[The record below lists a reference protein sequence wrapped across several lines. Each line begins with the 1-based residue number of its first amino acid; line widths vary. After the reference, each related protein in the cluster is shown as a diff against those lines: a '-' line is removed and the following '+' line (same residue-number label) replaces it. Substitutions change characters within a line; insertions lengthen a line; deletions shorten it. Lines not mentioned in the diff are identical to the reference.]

1 MLALFR
7 LFTRRKQVSSE
18 ISATNLSR
26 CLTTWD
32 LVSLSIG
39 ATLGA
44 GIYVVTGQVAGSIAG
59 PAVILSFTIAAIASV
74 LSGLCYAEFG
84 ARVPH
89 TTGSAYTYSYVT
101 VGEFAAFVIG
111 WNLILEYMI
120 GTAADARALSGCFDY
135 VIGHAIRNLTL
146 EHIGTFHI
154 PTLGDT
160 YLDFLSCVL
169 TLVVTG
175 VLALGVKQS
184 SIFSTVCNVVNL
196 AVVGFI
202 IIAGTFYV
210 KRENWSQKSGFFPY
224 GISGVLGGAA
234 TCFYAFVG
242 FDVIAT
248 TGQETKNPQR
258 SIPLAIMISLFI
270 VFMCYFSVSSIIT
283 LMLPYYKLDKLSPI
297 PNAFAQRGLHVA
309 TYVVGIGAVCGLS
322 SSLMGSLFPLPR
334 IIYAMAND
342 GLLFEPFRK
351 ISLRNDIPFVATIYP
366 GILTS
371 ILALVFNLDELVEMM
386 SIGTLLAYTLVSLCV
401 LILRYQPDSHLNLAD
416 TSSNSS
422 FDFSELALTVNP
434 NLEKKFRESE
444 SVVKENVDEMEAIV
458 GDNLGKNWVE
468 GSNVVKNMTAM
479 DMEMKMSMDSI
490 DKIEESEDS
499 ANIYQR
505 DQTKNDRK
513 DMNFILDS
521 ENGSDEEGEERLY
534 VKNPGPKK
542 KRGLDK
548 SGYNETVQFSFATEK
563 TGRIVS
569 WASLLLCISSFVF
582 FVLMIHGIDLILR
595 KDYWLISLTLIMGF
609 LSIICIGIITAMP
622 QNSTR
627 LSFNVPCVPGIPIM
641 AIFFNIF
648 LMIKLSRVTWL
659 RFVVWMVI
667 GLAIYFLYGL
677 RHSIVGMQL
686 KIKSHV
692 KLKQR
697 PCVLAKNL
705 CQFEYDMDV
714 IPAHRDASEGK
725 TSPISPIF
733 WSSLQK
739 YHFFAT
745 ESDERDDRHEF
756 Y

>member
-1 MLALFR
+1 
-7 LFTRRKQVSSE
+7 
-18 ISATNLSR
+18 
-26 CLTTWD
+26 
-32 LVSLSIG
+32 
-39 ATLGA
+39 LGA

-59 PAVILSFTIAAIASV
+59 PAVIVSFTIAAIASV

-146 EHIGTFHI
+146 AHIGTFHI

-160 YLDFLSCVL
+160 YLDFLSCIL
-169 TLVVTG
+169 TLIVTG
-175 VLALGVKQS
+175 VLASGVKQS
-184 SIFSTVCNVVNL
+184 SMFSTVCNVVNL

-202 IIAGTFYV
+202 IIAGAFYV
-210 KRENWSQKSGFFPY
+210 KRENWGQKSGFFPY

-283 LMLPYYKLDKLSPI
+283 LMLPYYKLDKVSPI

-309 TYVVGIGAVCGLS
+309 TYVVGVGAVCGLF

-342 GLLFEPFRK
+342 GLLFEQFRK
-351 ISLRNDIPFVATIYP
+351 ISFRNDIPFVATIYP

-401 LILRYQPDSHLNLAD
+401 LILRYQPESHLN
-416 TSSNSS
+416 SSDNSLNSS
-422 FDFSELALTVNP
+422 FDFGELALTDNH
-434 NLEKKFRESE
+434 NFEKIFKESE
-444 SVVKENVDEMEAIV
+444 SSVKEDIDEMDVLGENGAK
-458 GDNLGKNWVE
+458 GGNLVNK
-468 GSNVVKNMTAM
+468 MTNM
-479 DMEMKMSMDSI
+479 DMEMRMSMDSI
-490 DKIEESEDS
+490 DEIEECDGS
-499 ANIYQR
+499 AN
-505 DQTKNDRK
+505 TKDRNALK
-513 DMNFILDS
+513 LSLDS
-521 ENGSDEEGEERLY
+521 DGNGSGEEGEERLY
-534 VKNPGPKK
+534 VKNPAPKK
-542 KRGLDK
+542 GRVLDDR
-548 SGYNETVQFSFATEK
+548 GYNETVQFSFPTEK

-569 WASLLLCISSFVF
+569 WASLLLCVSSFMF
-582 FVLMIHGIDLILR
+582 FALMIHAIDLILR
-595 KDYWLISLTLIMGF
+595 KDYWIISLTLIMGF
-609 LSIICIGIITAMP
+609 LSIICIGVITAMP
-622 QNSTR
+622 QNKTR

-641 AIFFNIF
+641 AIFVNIF

-659 RFVVWMVI
+659 RFVIWMVI
-667 GLAIYFLYGL
+667 G
-677 RHSIVGMQL
+677 
-686 KIKSHV
+686 KKSNFI
-692 KLKQR
+692 Q
-697 PCVLAKNL
+697 
-705 CQFEYDMDV
+705 
-714 IPAHRDASEGK
+714 
-725 TSPISPIF
+725 
-733 WSSLQK
+733 
-739 YHFFAT
+739 
-745 ESDERDDRHEF
+745 
-756 Y
+756 

>member
-1 MLALFR
+1 MSALFR
-7 LFTRRKQVSSE
+7 LFTRRKQMSSE
-18 ISATNLSR
+18 KSATNLSR

-175 VLALGVKQS
+175 VLASGVKQS
-184 SIFSTVCNVVNL
+184 SMFSTVCNVVNL

-202 IIAGTFYV
+202 IIAGAFYV
-210 KRENWSQKSGFFPY
+210 KRENWSQKLGFFPY

-309 TYVVGIGAVCGLS
+309 TYIVGIGAVCGLS

-401 LILRYQPDSHLNLAD
+401 LILRYQPDSHLNLVD
-416 TSSNSS
+416 SSSSSS
-422 FDFSELALTVNP
+422 FDFGELALTGNQDF
-434 NLEKKFRESE
+434 EKRFSE
-444 SVVKENVDEMEAIV
+444 RPVKENVAEVEAVIW
-458 GDNLGKNWVE
+458 DNLGGNGVE
-468 GSNVVKNMTAM
+468 GSSVGKNMTTM
-479 DMEMKMSMDSI
+479 DMEMRMSMDSI
-490 DKIEESEDS
+490 DKIEEFEDS
-499 ANIYQR
+499 ANMYQR
-505 DQTKNDRK
+505 DQTKNDRN
-513 DMNFILDS
+513 DMNLILNSD
-521 ENGSDEEGEERLY
+521 ENSDEEGEERLY
-534 VKNPGPKK
+534 VKNPAPKK
-542 KRGLDK
+542 KRGLDRR
-548 SGYNETVQFSFATEK
+548 GCNETVQFSFATEK

-582 FVLMIHGIDLILR
+582 FALMIHGIDLILR
-595 KDYWLISLTLIMGF
+595 KDYWVISLTLIMGF
-609 LSIICIGIITAMP
+609 LSIICIGVITAMP

-659 RFVVWMVI
+659 RFVVWMVVGKEYSFI
-667 GLAIYFLYGL
+667 QYLILLCLLFL
-677 RHSIVGMQL
+677 V
-686 KIKSHV
+686 
-692 KLKQR
+692 
-697 PCVLAKNL
+697 
-705 CQFEYDMDV
+705 
-714 IPAHRDASEGK
+714 
-725 TSPISPIF
+725 
-733 WSSLQK
+733 
-739 YHFFAT
+739 
-745 ESDERDDRHEF
+745 
-756 Y
+756 

>member
-1 MLALFR
+1 MSALFR

-18 ISATNLSR
+18 ISATNLNR

-175 VLALGVKQS
+175 VLASGVKQS
-184 SIFSTVCNVVNL
+184 SMFSTVCNVVNL

-202 IIAGTFYV
+202 IIAGAFYV
-210 KRENWSQKSGFFPY
+210 KRENWSQKLGFFPY

-401 LILRYQPDSHLNLAD
+401 LILRYQPDSHLNLVD
-416 TSSNSS
+416 SSSNSS
-422 FDFSELALTVNP
+422 FDFGELALTGNQDF
-434 NLEKKFRESE
+434 EKRFSE
-444 SVVKENVDEMEAIV
+444 RSVKENVAEMEAVIR
-458 GDNLGKNWVE
+458 DNLGENGVE
-468 GSNVVKNMTAM
+468 GSSVGKNMTTM
-479 DMEMKMSMDSI
+479 DMEMRMSMDSI
-490 DKIEESEDS
+490 DEIEEFEDS
-499 ANIYQR
+499 ANMYQR
-505 DQTKNDRK
+505 DQTKNDRN
-513 DMNFILDS
+513 DMNLILNSD
-521 ENGSDEEGEERLY
+521 ENSDEEGEERLY
-534 VKNPGPKK
+534 VKNPAPKK
-542 KRGLDK
+542 KRGLDR
-548 SGYNETVQFSFATEK
+548 GGCNETVQFSFATEK

-582 FVLMIHGIDLILR
+582 FALMIHGIDLILH
-595 KDYWLISLTLIMGF
+595 KDYWVISLTLIMGF
-609 LSIICIGIITAMP
+609 LSIICIGVITAMP

-667 GLAIYFLYGL
+667 GKEYSFIQYLILLCLLFLVYL
-677 RHSIVGMQL
+677 FNINTQYTTFCTM
-686 KIKSHV
+686 
-692 KLKQR
+692 
-697 PCVLAKNL
+697 
-705 CQFEYDMDV
+705 F
-714 IPAHRDASEGK
+714 
-725 TSPISPIF
+725 IF
-733 WSSLQK
+733 L
-739 YHFFAT
+739 
-745 ESDERDDRHEF
+745 
-756 Y
+756 

>member
-1 MLALFR
+1 MFGLFR
-7 LFTRRKQVSSE
+7 MLTRRKQVSSE

-59 PAVILSFTIAAIASV
+59 PAVILSFTIAAIASL

-146 EHIGTFHI
+146 AHIGTFHI

-160 YLDFLSCVL
+160 YLDFLSCIL

-175 VLALGVKQS
+175 VLASGVKQS
-184 SIFSTVCNVVNL
+184 SVFSTVCNVVNL
-196 AVVGFI
+196 AVIGFI
-202 IIAGTFYV
+202 IIVGAFYV
-210 KRENWSQKSGFFPY
+210 KRENWSQKSGFFPF
-224 GISGVLGGAA
+224 GVSGVLGGAA

-297 PNAFAQRGLHVA
+297 PNAFAQRGFHIA
-309 TYVVGIGAVCGLS
+309 TYIVGIGAVCGLS

-351 ISLRNDIPFVATIYP
+351 ISFRCDIPLVATIYP
-366 GILTS
+366 GILTA

-401 LILRYQPDSHLNLAD
+401 LILRYQPDSHLSTGD
-416 TSSNSS
+416 ISSDSS
-422 FDFSELALTVNP
+422 FDFGELALADNRDF
-434 NLEKKFRESE
+434 EKNFRASE
-444 SVVKENVDEMEAIV
+444 NSEKENVDETFETEDTPVDNLDQSGIDS
-458 GDNLGKNWVE
+458 GNLGK
-468 GSNVVKNMTAM
+468 KRAYM
-479 DMEMKMSMDSI
+479 DMEMRTCMDEICKNEEFADKASMYQRGEKRKNMNAKNLRKPELD
-490 DKIEESEDS
+490 EDS
-499 ANIYQR
+499 SGKQ
-505 DQTKNDRK
+505 
-513 DMNFILDS
+513 
-521 ENGSDEEGEERLY
+521 DEEKLY
-534 VKNPGPKK
+534 VSNLVHKEKTVWDN
-542 KRGLDK
+542 
-548 SGYNETVQFSFATEK
+548 NETVQFSFPTKK
-563 TGRIVS
+563 TGRIVC
-569 WASLLLCISSFVF
+569 WASLLLCISSFMF
-582 FVLMIHGIDLILR
+582 FALMIHALDLILR
-595 KDYWLISLTLIMGF
+595 RDYLVISLTLIMGF
-609 LSIICIGIITAMP
+609 LSIICIGVITAMP
-622 QNSTR
+622 QNSSK

-659 RFVVWMVI
+659 RFVIWMVI
-667 GLAIYFLYGL
+667 GKDGSFNN
-677 RHSIVGMQL
+677 
-686 KIKSHV
+686 
-692 KLKQR
+692 
-697 PCVLAKNL
+697 C
-705 CQFEYDMDV
+705 
-714 IPAHRDASEGK
+714 
-725 TSPISPIF
+725 
-733 WSSLQK
+733 
-739 YHFFAT
+739 
-745 ESDERDDRHEF
+745 
-756 Y
+756 

>member
-1 MLALFR
+1 MFGLLN

-18 ISATNLSR
+18 ISSTNFSR

-111 WNLILEYMI
+111 WNLVLEYMI

-146 EHIGTFHI
+146 KHIGTFHI

-160 YLDFLSCVL
+160 YLDFLSCIL

-175 VLALGVKQS
+175 VLASGVKQS
-184 SIFSTVCNVVNL
+184 SVFSTVCNVVNL

-202 IIAGTFYV
+202 IIAGAFYV
-210 KRENWSQKSGFFPY
+210 RRENWSQKSGFFPY
-224 GISGVLGGAA
+224 GVSGVLGGAA

-258 SIPLAIMISLFI
+258 TIPLAIMISLFI

-297 PNAFAQRGLHVA
+297 PNAFAQRGLHIA
-309 TYVVGIGAVCGLS
+309 TYIVGIGAVCGLS
-322 SSLMGSLFPLPR
+322 ASLMGSLFPLPR

-342 GLLFEPFRK
+342 GLLFESFRK
-351 ISLRNDIPFVATIYP
+351 ISYRSDIPFVATVYP

-401 LILRYQPDSHLNLAD
+401 LILRYQPDNHLSD
-416 TSSNSS
+416 GDISSDSS
-422 FDFSELALTVNP
+422 FDFGVLALTDDQDTRKNP
-434 NLEKKFRESE
+434 EKCAEQSTETLDDLVEDKIDSDHFGKRRTAMGGISKNE
-444 SVVKENVDEMEAIV
+444 KLVDEA
-458 GDNLGKNWVE
+458 
-468 GSNVVKNMTAM
+468 
-479 DMEMKMSMDSI
+479 SMY
-490 DKIEESEDS
+490 KRGE
-499 ANIYQR
+499 
-505 DQTKNDRK
+505 KRK
-513 DMNFILDS
+513 DMNSLNLSTAKLEKENSFEVGEDGLYVDSQVHKGRRILD
-521 ENGSDEEGEERLY
+521 
-534 VKNPGPKK
+534 
-542 KRGLDK
+542 KRGYD
-548 SGYNETVQFSFATEK
+548 EDAHCSFPTEK
-563 TGRIVS
+563 TGRIVC
-569 WASLLLCISSFVF
+569 WASLVLCISSFLF
-582 FVLMIHGIDLILR
+582 FSLMIHAIDLILH
-595 KDYWLISLTLIMGF
+595 KDYLVISVTLIMGF
-609 LSIICIGIITAMP
+609 LSIVCIGVITAMP
-622 QNSTR
+622 QNLTR

-659 RFVVWMVI
+659 RFAVWMV
-667 GLAIYFLYGL
+667 L
-677 RHSIVGMQL
+677 
-686 KIKSHV
+686 
-692 KLKQR
+692 
-697 PCVLAKNL
+697 
-705 CQFEYDMDV
+705 
-714 IPAHRDASEGK
+714 GK
-725 TSPISPIF
+725 RAGCFHT
-733 WSSLQK
+733 WCLL
-739 YHFFAT
+739 
-745 ESDERDDRHEF
+745 
-756 Y
+756 

>member
-1 MLALFR
+1 MFGLLN
-7 LFTRRKQVSSE
+7 LFTRRKQLSSE
-18 ISATNLSR
+18 ISTTNFSR

-111 WNLILEYMI
+111 WNLVLEYMI

-146 EHIGTFHI
+146 KHIGTFHI

-160 YLDFLSCVL
+160 YLDFLSCIL

-175 VLALGVKQS
+175 VLASGVKQS
-184 SIFSTVCNVVNL
+184 SVFSTVCNVVNL

-202 IIAGTFYV
+202 IIAGAFYV
-210 KRENWSQKSGFFPY
+210 RRENWSQKSGFFPY
-224 GISGVLGGAA
+224 GVSGVLGGAA

-258 SIPLAIMISLFI
+258 TIPLAIMISLFI

-297 PNAFAQRGLHVA
+297 PNAFAQRGLHIA
-309 TYVVGIGAVCGLS
+309 TYIVGIGAVCGLS
-322 SSLMGSLFPLPR
+322 ASLMGSLFPLPR

-342 GLLFEPFRK
+342 GLLFESFRK
-351 ISLRNDIPFVATIYP
+351 ISCRSDIPFVATIYP

-401 LILRYQPDSHLNLAD
+401 LILRYQPDNHLCD
-416 TSSNSS
+416 GDISSDSS
-422 FDFSELALTVNP
+422 FDFGELALNDDQDTRKN
-434 NLEKKFRESE
+434 FRESE
-444 SVVKENVDEMEAIV
+444 KSAKQSTDTLFDNLAEDDIDSDLFGKRRAAMDRISKSEELVDEANTYKRSEKRKDINGFDLSRAKVEKENSCEQNQDGFYVDSHAHK
-458 GDNLGKNWVE
+458 G
-468 GSNVVKNMTAM
+468 
-479 DMEMKMSMDSI
+479 
-490 DKIEESEDS
+490 
-499 ANIYQR
+499 R
-505 DQTKNDRK
+505 R
-513 DMNFILDS
+513 ILDKRS
-521 ENGSDEEGEERLY
+521 YDEAAQY
-534 VKNPGPKK
+534 
-542 KRGLDK
+542 
-548 SGYNETVQFSFATEK
+548 SFPTEK
-563 TGRIVS
+563 TGRIVC
-569 WASLLLCISSFVF
+569 WASLGLCISSFLF
-582 FVLMIHGIDLILR
+582 FSLMIHAIDLILH
-595 KDYWLISLTLIMGF
+595 KDYLVISVTFIMGF
-609 LSIICIGIITAMP
+609 LSIICIGVITAMP
-622 QNSTR
+622 QNLTR

-659 RFVVWMVI
+659 RFVVWMVLGKRAGCFHARCLI
-667 GLAIYFLYGL
+667 LACFCALTIECTCSFLKKYC
-677 RHSIVGMQL
+677 L
-686 KIKSHV
+686 KNSFILS
-692 KLKQR
+692 
-697 PCVLAKNL
+697 
-705 CQFEYDMDV
+705 
-714 IPAHRDASEGK
+714 
-725 TSPISPIF
+725 
-733 WSSLQK
+733 
-739 YHFFAT
+739 
-745 ESDERDDRHEF
+745 
-756 Y
+756 

>member
-1 MLALFR
+1 MFGLL
-7 LFTRRKQVSSE
+7 TRRKQVSSE
-18 ISATNLSR
+18 ANFTRLSR

-59 PAVILSFTIAAIASV
+59 PAVILSFTLAAIASV

-146 EHIGTFHI
+146 KHIGTIHI

-160 YLDFLSCVL
+160 YLDFLSCIL
-169 TLVVTG
+169 TLVITG
-175 VLALGVKQS
+175 VLASGVKQS
-184 SIFSTVCNVVNL
+184 SVFSTVCNVVNL

-202 IIAGTFYV
+202 IIAGAFYV
-210 KRENWSQKSGFFPY
+210 KRENWSLKSGFFPY
-224 GISGVLGGAA
+224 GVSGVLGGAA

-242 FDVIAT
+242 FDIIAT

-297 PNAFAQRGLHVA
+297 PNAFAQRGLHIA
-309 TYVVGIGAVCGLS
+309 TYVVGIGAVCGLL

-334 IIYAMAND
+334 IIYAMADD
-342 GLLFEPFRK
+342 GLLFESFKK
-351 ISLRNDIPFVATIYP
+351 ISHRSDIPFVATIYP

-386 SIGTLLAYTLVSLCV
+386 SIGTLLAYTLVSLCALV
-401 LILRYQPDSHLNLAD
+401 LRYQPNCHLSDGDDS
-416 TSSNSS
+416 SSSSS
-422 FDFSELALTVNP
+422 FDFGEIALSDD
-434 NLEKKFRESE
+434 EDFA
-444 SVVKENVDEMEAIV
+444 KEYR
-458 GDNLGKNWVE
+458 G
-468 GSNVVKNMTAM
+468 
-479 DMEMKMSMDSI
+479 
-490 DKIEESEDS
+490 
-499 ANIYQR
+499 
-505 DQTKNDRK
+505 
-513 DMNFILDS
+513 S
-521 ENGSDEEGEERLY
+521 ENSAQQNIESGDTIQDGVKDVNSSNWGTLDFDNNDGRQDEDVFSVDSLANTRRRILH
-534 VKNPGPKK
+534 KK
-542 KRGLDK
+542 
-548 SGYNETVQFSFATEK
+548 GYNEPVQFSFPTEK
-563 TGRIVS
+563 TGRIVC
-569 WASLLLCISSFVF
+569 WVSLLLCISSFVF
-582 FVLMIHGIDLILR
+582 FTLMIHATDRILR
-595 KDYWLISLTLIMGF
+595 RDYLIISLALIMGF
-609 LSIICIGIITAMP
+609 VSIICIGVITAMP

-627 LSFNVPCVPGIPIM
+627 LSFNVPCVPGIPIL

-659 RFVVWMVI
+659 RFVVWMVLGKDSRFVFVLI
-667 GLAIYFLYGL
+667 VYCCYLFNYIYSVWLIILKYNYDSLYNPQQTCSTVDL
-677 RHSIVGMQL
+677 L
-686 KIKSHV
+686 
-692 KLKQR
+692 
-697 PCVLAKNL
+697 
-705 CQFEYDMDV
+705 F
-714 IPAHRDASEGK
+714 
-725 TSPISPIF
+725 
-733 WSSLQK
+733 
-739 YHFFAT
+739 
-745 ESDERDDRHEF
+745 
-756 Y
+756 

>member
-1 MLALFR
+1 MFGLLN
-7 LFTRRKQVSSE
+7 LFTRRKQVSCE
-18 ISATNLSR
+18 ISATNFSR

-146 EHIGTFHI
+146 KHIGTFHI

-160 YLDFLSCVL
+160 YLDFLSCIL

-175 VLALGVKQS
+175 VLASGVKQS
-184 SIFSTVCNVVNL
+184 SVFSTVCNVVNL

-202 IIAGTFYV
+202 IIAGAFYV
-210 KRENWSQKSGFFPY
+210 RRENWSQKSGFFPY
-224 GISGVLGGAA
+224 GVSGVLGGAA

-258 SIPLAIMISLFI
+258 TIPLAIMISLFI

-297 PNAFAQRGLHVA
+297 PNAFAQRGFHIA
-309 TYVVGIGAVCGLS
+309 TYIVGIGAVCGLS
-322 SSLMGSLFPLPR
+322 ASLMGSLFPLPR

-342 GLLFEPFRK
+342 GLLFESFRK
-351 ISLRNDIPFVATIYP
+351 ISWKSDIPFVATIYP

-401 LILRYQPDSHLNLAD
+401 LILRYQPDNHLND
-416 TSSNSS
+416 GDISSNSS
-422 FDFSELALTVNP
+422 FDFGELALTDDQDIS
-434 NLEKKFRESE
+434 KHFRPSQKCAGIPVDNFVEDETEGDHFGQRRIPMGRISKNE
-444 SVVKENVDEMEAIV
+444 ELVDEASMYKV
-458 GDNLGKNWVE
+458 DDVNGVNL
-468 GSNVVKNMTAM
+468 STATLKKV
-479 DMEMKMSMDSI
+479 DI
-490 DKIEESEDS
+490 G
-499 ANIYQR
+499 R
-505 DQTKNDRK
+505 DQ
-513 DMNFILDS
+513 
-521 ENGSDEEGEERLY
+521 DEDGLY
-534 VKNPGPKK
+534 VDRLVHKGKRILS
-542 KRGLDK
+542 KRGYDEA
-548 SGYNETVQFSFATEK
+548 SQFSFPTEK
-563 TGRIVS
+563 TGRIVC
-569 WASLLLCISSFVF
+569 WASLILCIASFLF
-582 FVLMIHGIDLILR
+582 FSLMIHAIDLILH
-595 KDYWLISLTLIMGF
+595 KDYLVISVTLIMGF
-609 LSIICIGIITAMP
+609 LSIICIGVITAMP
-622 QNSTR
+622 QNLTR
-627 LSFNVPCVPGIPIM
+627 LSFNVPCVPAIPIM

-659 RFVVWMVI
+659 RFVVWMVL
-667 GLAIYFLYGL
+667 GKE
-677 RHSIVGMQL
+677 IVF
-686 KIKSHV
+686 I
-692 KLKQR
+692 QR
-697 PCVLAKNL
+697 
-705 CQFEYDMDV
+705 V
-714 IPAHRDASEGK
+714 I
-725 TSPISPIF
+725 
-733 WSSLQK
+733 
-739 YHFFAT
+739 FFN
-745 ESDERDDRHEF
+745 
-756 Y
+756 

>member
-1 MLALFR
+1 MFGWFR

-18 ISATNLSR
+18 ASATNLSR

-160 YLDFLSCVL
+160 YLDFLSCIL

-175 VLALGVKQS
+175 VLASGVKQS
-184 SIFSTVCNVVNL
+184 SVFSTVCNVVNL
-196 AVVGFI
+196 AVIGFI
-202 IIAGTFYV
+202 IIAGAFYV

-224 GISGVLGGAA
+224 GVSGVLGGAA

-351 ISLRNDIPFVATIYP
+351 ISFRCDIPFVATIYP

-401 LILRYQPDSHLNLAD
+401 LILRYQPESHLRPSD
-416 TSSNSS
+416 ISSNSS
-422 FDFSELALTVNP
+422 FDFGELALTGNQDFDK
-434 NLEKKFRESE
+434 NFKASKNS
-444 SVVKENVDEMEAIV
+444 VKEKFDEIDDEDSLMDSLDENGI
-458 GDNLGKNWVE
+458 E
-468 GSNVVKNMTAM
+468 SGSRDKEKVSV
-479 DMEMKMSMDSI
+479 DMEMRMSVDRISKNEECLDKASMYQRGKKRKDI
-490 DKIEESEDS
+490 DALNLSKPKFDEDS
-499 ANIYQR
+499 SGEQ
-505 DQTKNDRK
+505 
-513 DMNFILDS
+513 
-521 ENGSDEEGEERLY
+521 DEEMLY
-534 VKNPGPKK
+534 VNNLIPKGKRVLYK
-542 KRGLDK
+542 KD
-548 SGYNETVQFSFATEK
+548 YNGTAHFSFPTEK

-569 WASLLLCISSFVF
+569 WASLLLCISSFMF
-582 FVLMIHGIDLILR
+582 FALMIHAIDLILH
-595 KDYWLISLTLIMGF
+595 KDYLVISITLTMGF
-609 LSIICIGIITAMP
+609 LSIICIGVITAMP

-659 RFVVWMVI
+659 RFVIWMVI
-667 GLAIYFLYGL
+667 GKESNFIQLLIFISVSFVWWFL
-677 RHSIVGMQL
+677 
-686 KIKSHV
+686 
-692 KLKQR
+692 
-697 PCVLAKNL
+697 
-705 CQFEYDMDV
+705 
-714 IPAHRDASEGK
+714 
-725 TSPISPIF
+725 
-733 WSSLQK
+733 
-739 YHFFAT
+739 
-745 ESDERDDRHEF
+745 
-756 Y
+756 